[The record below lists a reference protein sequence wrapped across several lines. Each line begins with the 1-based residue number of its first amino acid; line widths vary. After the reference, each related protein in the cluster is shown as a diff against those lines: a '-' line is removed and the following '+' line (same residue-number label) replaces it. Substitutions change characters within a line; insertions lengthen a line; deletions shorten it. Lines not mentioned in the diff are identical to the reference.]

1 MRTIYA
7 RSRGW
12 TAAYCGGPYIE
23 LRLGGHT
30 VEVINVHDYV
40 AGESTIKPTQKD
52 VANELRAWLEENK
65 GNLNTYYE
73 HVRSL

>member
-7 RSRGW
+7 KSRGW
-12 TAAYCGGPYIE
+12 TAAYSGGPYIE
-23 LRLGGHT
+23 LRLGGHA
-30 VEVINVHDYV
+30 VEVISVHDYI
-40 AGESTIKPTQKD
+40 AGERTIKPTQQA

-73 HVRSL
+73 HIRSL